1 MAQAETIL
9 VIEDEKMLLRA
20 WRHFL
25 EKRSYRVLCAENGEQ
40 AIQMYL
46 GHQEK
51 IALILLDLGLPK
63 IGGREVYLKV
73 KEVDPKA
80 KVLIISG
87 YIDPDLLAEM
97 RKVGA
102 RDFLQKP
109 VLPEKVLEKIREV
122 LDRPASPF

>member
-20 WRHFL
+20 WRQFL

-122 LDRPASPF
+122 LDRPASPV